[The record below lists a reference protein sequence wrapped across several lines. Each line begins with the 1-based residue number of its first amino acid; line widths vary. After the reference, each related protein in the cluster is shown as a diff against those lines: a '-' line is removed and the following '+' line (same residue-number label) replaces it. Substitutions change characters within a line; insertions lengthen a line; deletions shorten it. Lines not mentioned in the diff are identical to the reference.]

1 LSQPL
6 AIELVPCT
14 RQNMKI
20 TTRGCVKLFHSV
32 AEKMPD
38 PWEARSACIACP
50 VGALRSGG
58 RVNKAAA
65 GVEAWR
71 KCCSRCQRAG
81 RRVIAGRF
89 CCSCYNREREAVA
102 ECDRKGHRPRL
113 ADQIHA
119 TKIVVITDG
128 AAKPKHFDRVLS
140 AAEALVATAKTA
152 TGPMLFGWPPADL
165 VAA

>member
-20 TTRGCVKLFHSV
+20 TTRGCVKLFRSV
-32 AEKMPD
+32 ADKMPE

-50 VGALRSGG
+50 VGAVRNGG
-58 RVNKAAA
+58 PVNKAAA

-71 KCCSRCQRAG
+71 RCCSRCQAAG
-81 RRVIAGRF
+81 RRLIAGLV
-89 CCSCYNREREAVA
+89 CVSCYNRSREAA
-102 ECDRKGHRPRL
+102 IGRDRKGNRPRL
-113 ADQIHA
+113 ADQIHTA
-119 TKIVVITDG
+119 TINVIKDG
-128 AAKPKHFDRVLS
+128 AATPTRFDRVLS

-152 TGPMLFGWPPADL
+152 TGPMVFGWPPAEL
-165 VAA
+165 AVA